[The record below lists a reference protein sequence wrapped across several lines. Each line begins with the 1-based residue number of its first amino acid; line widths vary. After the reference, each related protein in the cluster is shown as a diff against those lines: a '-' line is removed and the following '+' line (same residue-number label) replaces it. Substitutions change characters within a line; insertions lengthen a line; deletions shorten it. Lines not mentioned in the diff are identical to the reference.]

1 MKDGILWHPKA
12 WNEYSKWIVDR
23 NIVIAKKIV
32 ELTKDI
38 SKNGLLNGLGKPERL
53 KHYKKAIYSRR
64 ITDEHRLVYDVFDDT
79 VRVLSYEEHY
89 KDKNFDEY

>member
-12 WNEYSKWIVDR
+12 WDEYSKWIVDR
-23 NIVIAKKIV
+23 NIAIAKKIV

-53 KHYKKAIYSRR
+53 KYYK
-64 ITDEHRLVYDVFDDT
+64 
-79 VRVLSYEEHY
+79 
-89 KDKNFDEY
+89 